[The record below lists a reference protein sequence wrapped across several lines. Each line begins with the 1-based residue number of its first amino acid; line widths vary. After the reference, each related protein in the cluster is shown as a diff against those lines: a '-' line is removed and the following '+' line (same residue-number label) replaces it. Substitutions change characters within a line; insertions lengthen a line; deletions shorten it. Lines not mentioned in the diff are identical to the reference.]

1 MKKYNIKVNG
11 VAYEVE
17 VEEVKGEF
25 ASSPAPVAVTEVS
38 PAKVQPSPKVQPST
52 KIEAKKTVTA
62 GEKIECPMP
71 GTVLK
76 VNINPGDDVKKG
88 QVLFILEAMKMENEI
103 MAPNDAKVVEVSV
116 VKGATVNTGDV
127 LAVIQ

>member
-1 MKKYNIKVNG
+1 MNKYSIKVNG
-11 VAYEVE
+11 ISYEVE

-25 ASSPAPVAVTEVS
+25 TSSPAPVAVTKTS
-38 PAKVQPSPKVQPST
+38 PAKAEPAPKVQV
-52 KIEAKKTVTA
+52 KKTATT

-76 VNINPGDDVKKG
+76 VNVNAGDNVKKG
-88 QVLFILEAMKMENEI
+88 QVIFILEAMKMENEI
-103 MAPNDAKVVEVSV
+103 MAPHDAKILEVNVVN
-116 VKGATVNTGDV
+116 GASVNTGDI